1 MGRFLRGFEF
11 MANMAGL
18 FAWMLI
24 DAGAPDGWPFGAL
37 VGAANATEG
46 SQRLRAKTARPC
58 NAALSAFCSYSITSS
73 AQEVRR
79 HGEADR
85 LRGLVVDYQSAG
97 TWRAGSPAD
106 QPASRPLRMA
116 DIRSLLLPTAV
127 GIGSVTDEPT
137 GVHG

>member
-58 NAALSAFCSYSITSS
+58 FPLFALTQSPRRLRRSGGTVRPIAFAVLWLITSQLELGGLDHRQIS
-73 AQEVRR
+73 
-79 HGEADR
+79 R
-85 LRGLVVDYQSAG
+85 LLA
-97 TWRAGSPAD
+97 
-106 QPASRPLRMA
+106 
-116 DIRSLLLPTAV
+116 
-127 GIGSVTDEPT
+127 
-137 GVHG
+137 H